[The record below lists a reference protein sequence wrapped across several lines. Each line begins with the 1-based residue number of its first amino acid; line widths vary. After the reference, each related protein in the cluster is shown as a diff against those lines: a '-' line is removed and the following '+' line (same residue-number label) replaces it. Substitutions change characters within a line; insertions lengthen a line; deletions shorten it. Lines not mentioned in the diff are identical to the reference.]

1 VTHQPRVELEKL
13 LISLLTEADVR
24 RIVRLLPG
32 GEKMHAELP
41 GTGVSLTALVHQ
53 AVSVLERHG
62 RLDGAFFEIL
72 VAERPSRRD
81 EIQALAARM
90 LEITGVTR
98 RVLTVHAPM
107 PAPAMVVLG
116 HELADALARKQ
127 RLEAAGQPV
136 GRALDEIR
144 RLKRELRRGGIL
156 RPGDVLGQHYLLVE
170 HVGQGGFA
178 TVWRARD
185 PHTKDD
191 VAIKVMHPNMAGD
204 PERRQRFFRGAR
216 MMVELAHPAVV
227 GIRQQE
233 GEDDGF
239 HYFVMDFLA
248 GGNLHDAVL
257 ARRWT
262 QEQTQ
267 SLILQVGAALAAAHE
282 RGIVHRDI
290 KPSNI
295 LLDHEGRPHLTDFDL
310 VTAPDTT
317 GGTRTGALG
326 TFLYAPPEMLE
337 RPQEA
342 TARADVYGLGMTMAF
357 MLHGAPLPRISTH
370 YASRFVRSLACPTPF
385 HAVLA
390 RAIAWEPEQ
399 RFADAKEL
407 CQALHEAIREA
418 SASASGSETSTSN
431 TRSKTSTSNASRFK
445 LPPGVSTLREFV
457 DAIQNGLPIR
467 GPILVS
473 VGMDIKKINKQELSI
488 SEVYSR
494 STAEP
499 EPRLVAGDTLNQGE
513 PPSWV
518 ERLFGEYA
526 SSEVLLLGHPTPLTI
541 GRGRECDIHI
551 GHDSVS
557 KVHASVLFDEN
568 SLEYYLVDE
577 DSRNGTYINGNS
589 LIPQVRTAI
598 WSGVYV
604 SFGYVVFA
612 FIRPATLH
620 KLVCLRRPS
629 F

>member
-1 VTHQPRVELEKL
+1 MDHGSRAKLEKL
-13 LISLLTEADVR
+13 LVSLLGEADVR

-32 GEKMHAELP
+32 GEHMHAELP
-41 GTGVSLTALVHQ
+41 GAGVSLIALVHQ

-72 VAERPSRRD
+72 VAERPARRN

-98 RVLTVHAPM
+98 RVLAVQAPT
-107 PAPAMVVLG
+107 PVPAMVARSQ
-116 HELADALARKQ
+116 ELEDALARKQ

-136 GRALDEIR
+136 GGVLDEIR

-156 RPGDVLGQHYLLVE
+156 RPGDVLGHHFLLVE
-170 HVGQGGFA
+170 QIGQGGFA

-185 PHTKDD
+185 RRTKDD

-216 MMVELAHPAVV
+216 MMVELANPAVV

-257 ARRWT
+257 SRRWT
-262 QEQTQ
+262 QEQIQ
-267 SLILQVGAALAAAHE
+267 FLILQIGAALAAAHE

-295 LLDHEGRPHLTDFDL
+295 LLDDEGRPHLTDFDL

-357 MLHGAPLPRISTH
+357 MLHGAPLPRISMH
-370 YASRFVRSLACPTPF
+370 YASRFVRSLACPAPF

-390 RAIAWEPEQ
+390 RAIEWEPEQ

-418 SASASGSETSTSN
+418 SASASRSETSTSN

-445 LPPGVSTLREFV
+445 LPPEMSTLREFV
-457 DAIQNGLPIR
+457 
-467 GPILVS
+467 
-473 VGMDIKKINKQELSI
+473 ELSRTDCR
-488 SEVYSR
+488 SAAPFWCRSAWTSR
-494 STAEP
+494 
-499 EPRLVAGDTLNQGE
+499 
-513 PPSWV
+513 
-518 ERLFGEYA
+518 
-526 SSEVLLLGHPTPLTI
+526 
-541 GRGRECDIHI
+541 
-551 GHDSVS
+551 
-557 KVHASVLFDEN
+557 K
-568 SLEYYLVDE
+568 
-577 DSRNGTYINGNS
+577 
-589 LIPQVRTAI
+589 
-598 WSGVYV
+598 
-604 SFGYVVFA
+604 
-612 FIRPATLH
+612 
-620 KLVCLRRPS
+620 
-629 F
+629 